1 MLDIIENYPDELKR
15 LIFSFIP
22 LYRHVFLNKYFYY
35 NYHKYIKI
43 NNIENYIRD
52 IIRNDNSF
60 VFKFIIKENF
70 YKWKLLKK
78 YLYKNII
85 CYDYL
90 SFVNYYIIQNKANKC
105 QQELNDYLKEQGMSK
120 NEFKKKNTIINKR
133 WKH

>member
-1 MLDIIENYPDELKR
+1 MLDIIEYYPDELKR
-15 LIFSFIP
+15 IIFSFIP
-22 LYRHVFLNKYFYY
+22 IYRKVFLNTYYYY
-35 NYHKYIKI
+35 NFHKYIKI
-43 NNIENYIRD
+43 NNTENYIRD

-60 VFKFIIKENF
+60 VFKFIIKDNF

-105 QQELNDYLKEQGMSK
+105 QKELNDYLKEEGMSK